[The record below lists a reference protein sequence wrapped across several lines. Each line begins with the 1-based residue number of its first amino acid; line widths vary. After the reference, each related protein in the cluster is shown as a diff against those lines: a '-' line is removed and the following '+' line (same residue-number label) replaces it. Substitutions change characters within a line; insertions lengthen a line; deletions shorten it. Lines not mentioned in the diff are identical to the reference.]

1 MHLSRLARGSFG
13 DCLLIT
19 SIFKSDTAVFTVLN
33 AAAAIRLWSEAVADI
48 VAKVFGL
55 YDYYCTAD
63 LFFIRLLSMNDAPL
77 CSIITVVYNAEL
89 LVERT
94 MQSVQSQTLLSYE
107 HIVIDGAS
115 KDRTLDIVKR
125 FERTALRVFSE
136 PDKGIYD
143 AMNKGL
149 KHAKGTF
156 VIFMNGGDEFYDEH
170 VLKRVLEGNEDT
182 DFIYGETAVVDEHGN
197 VLGDRRLKPPAKLT
211 WRSLQRG
218 MCVSHQSIL
227 VRRELTEPY
236 DLNYKISGDIDW
248 TIRMLRKS
256 KSIVN
261 AGCYISKFLEGGVS
275 ASRRKQ
281 GLKERFHIMQKHY
294 GLTTTLLNHFFILL
308 RYPVHR
314 LTRRSMT

>member
-1 MHLSRLARGSFG
+1 M
-13 DCLLIT
+13 D
-19 SIFKSDTAVFTVLN
+19 
-33 AAAAIRLWSEAVADI
+33 
-48 VAKVFGL
+48 AKVFGL
-55 YDYYCTAD
+55 CDYYCTAY
-63 LFFIRLLSMNDAPL
+63 LFFNRSFFMNDAPL
-77 CSIITVVYNAEL
+77 CSIITVVYNAES

-94 MQSVQSQTLLSYE
+94 MRSVKAQTFQSCE

-115 KDRTLDIVKR
+115 KDGTLAVVKQ
-125 FERTALRVFSE
+125 FERPQLRVFSE

-149 KHAKGTF
+149 KHAKGRF
-156 VIFMNGGDEFYDEH
+156 VIFMNGGDEFFDEH
-170 VLKRVLEGNEDT
+170 VLQRALERNEDA
-182 DFIYGETAVVDEHGN
+182 DFIYGETAVVDEQGH
-197 VLGDRRLKPPAKLT
+197 VLGDRRLKPPARLN

-236 DLNYKISGDIDW
+236 DLEYKISGDIDW

-281 GLKERFHIMQKHY
+281 GLKERFQIMRKHY
-294 GLTTTLLNHFFILL
+294 GLLTTLLNHLFILL

-314 LTRRSMT
+314 LTKRSMT